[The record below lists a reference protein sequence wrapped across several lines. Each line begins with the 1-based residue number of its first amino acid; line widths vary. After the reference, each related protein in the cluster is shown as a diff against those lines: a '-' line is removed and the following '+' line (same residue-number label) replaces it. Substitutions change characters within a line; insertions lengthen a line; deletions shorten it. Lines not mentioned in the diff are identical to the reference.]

1 MRLLSPLA
9 FLAAASLLG
18 ADLGQS
24 VHPGQGLAVPS
35 DRALLLNEAI
45 DRALVNNLGLSVNRL
60 DALKS
65 GDGIDLAEAGFD
77 TVFAWRN
84 ATGGA
89 LSSAER
95 AAGDPV
101 TRAYDSDV
109 TLTRKFTW
117 GGTLSVGAGMARGWT
132 DGATAR
138 SASNFDFNSSVTY
151 TQPLLRNGWQAVNLT
166 SLISARQLAVRS
178 RLALRAAALDLIR
191 DTEVAYW
198 NLAGARALV
207 ALRETSFRSAETL
220 LAQIKAKRQ
229 LGDATVLEEL
239 QAEADV
245 STQKVAVLNARQ
257 LVDSSEMSLRR
268 VLGRGAADNVEQA
281 LVVQPLSAEQISGP
295 PEFRPWIKTVSEF
308 DFESAIQLSNVN
320 QADAVLAQAQQND
333 KPALDL
339 VIGGTNSYYGLPGS
353 PGSAVSFDG
362 FQRRPGWSN
371 SAALTLSFP
380 LGFREAEATLR
391 SASRSRR
398 QAELRLADVR
408 QNLVFNARAT
418 WRDLEAARA
427 RVAAATSAL
436 NLQRQSYEGERARY
450 EAGQSNVLLVL
461 QAQAALD
468 AAQVNWVQSQLD
480 ARSASARVA
489 RLDGSI
495 LPRHG
500 FTMDVVE
507 AKVGSAAGLNDTLPP
522 LPDIP

>member
-1 MRLLSPLA
+1 MRPLLSVA

-18 ADLGQS
+18 ADLGPS
-24 VHPGQGLAVPS
+24 VNPGQAVS
-35 DRALLLNEAI
+35 SERALLLNEAI
-45 DRALVNNLGLSVNRL
+45 DRALVNNLGLSVTRL

-84 ATGGA
+84 ATGGS

-95 AAGDPV
+95 AAGNPV
-101 TRAYDSDV
+101 TRAYDSDL

-117 GGTLSVGAGMARGWT
+117 GGTLSLGAGMARGWT
-132 DGATAR
+132 DSAPAR

-166 SLISARQLAVRS
+166 SLISARQTAVRS

-191 DTEVAYW
+191 DTEVVYW
-198 NLAGARALV
+198 NLAGARSLV

-257 LVDSSEMSLRR
+257 LVDSTEMSLRR
-268 VLGRGAADNVEQA
+268 VLGRGAADNIEQA
-281 LVVQPLSAEQISGP
+281 LVVQPLTAEQISSP
-295 PEFRPWIKTVSEF
+295 PEFRPWIKTVSDF
-308 DFESAIQLSNVN
+308 DFDTAIQLSNVN

-333 KPALDL
+333 KPSLDL
-339 VIGGTNSYYGLPGS
+339 IIGGTNSYYGLAGS
-353 PGSAVSFDG
+353 PGSAASFDG

-380 LGFREAEATLR
+380 LGFRESEATLR

-427 RVAAATSAL
+427 RVTAATSAL
-436 NLQRQSYEGERARY
+436 DLQRQAYEGERARY

-480 ARSASARVA
+480 TRSASARVA

-507 AKVGSAAGLNDTLPP
+507 AKVGSATGLNDTLPP